1 MRGDGAVVVGGAGR
15 RTYRSV
21 FVVLVLAGLALAILS
36 AAAGCQSG
44 GEEAGAMPDD
54 AVVLLA
60 EAAESGD
67 WTGVRT
73 YMDANGVG
81 LAFAAD
87 TMARARDEDASAGG
101 SGMHRN
107 DFPAGAME
115 QTFAEQFVES
125 LQAGVENGTVVADGT
140 LFGAIL
146 EDGTGVV
153 EYVGDDEA
161 LVSVTVPGDGGIDEA
176 VRLRM
181 ARSGQRWMLIAIEG
195 TTDLYGLFF

>member
-1 MRGDGAVVVGGAGR
+1 MTGDGALVVR
-15 RTYRSV
+15 RTGGNGAHGALLR
-21 FVVLVLAGLALAILS
+21 LGLIGLALVVFS
-36 AAAGCQSG
+36 VMAGCQSDA
-44 GEEAGAMPDD
+44 GEPGAMPDD

-60 EAAESGD
+60 EAANEGD

-87 TMARARDEDASAGG
+87 TMARARDEDTSAGG
-101 SGMHRN
+101 SSMHGN
-107 DFPAGAME
+107 DFPASAME

-125 LQAGVENGTVVADGT
+125 LQAGVENGTVVAGGT

-146 EDGTGVV
+146 EDGPGEV

-161 LVSVTVPGDGGIDEA
+161 LVSVTVLDEEGA
-176 VRLRM
+176 DQALRLRM

>member
-1 MRGDGAVVVGGAGR
+1 MSGDGAVAVCRADGSGARGALLR
-15 RTYRSV
+15 
-21 FVVLVLAGLALAILS
+21 LGLIGLALVVFS
-36 AAAGCQSG
+36 AMTGCQSDA
-44 GEEAGAMPDD
+44 GEPGAMPDD
-54 AVVLLA
+54 ALVLLA
-60 EAAESGD
+60 EAAEAGD

-87 TMARARDEDASAGG
+87 TMARARDEDTSAGG
-101 SGMHRN
+101 SSMHGS
-107 DFPAGAME
+107 DFPASAME

-146 EDGTGVV
+146 EDGPGEV
-153 EYVGDDEA
+153 EHVGDDEA
-161 LVSVTVPGDGGIDEA
+161 LVSVTVPDEEGA
-176 VRLRM
+176 DQALRLRM

>member
-1 MRGDGAVVVGGAGR
+1 MRGDGAVVVEGAGR

-21 FVVLVLAGLALAILS
+21 PVALVLAGLALAVLS
-36 AAAGCQSG
+36 AVAGCQGG
-44 GEEAGAMPDD
+44 GEEPGALPDD

-73 YMDANGVG
+73 YMDANRVG

-101 SGMHRN
+101 SSVHGN
-107 DFPAGAME
+107 DFPASAME

-146 EDGTGVV
+146 EDGTGEV
-153 EYVGDDEA
+153 EYVDDDEA
-161 LVSVTVPGDGGIDEA
+161 LVAVTVEDEQGVGQD

>member
-1 MRGDGAVVVGGAGR
+1 M
-15 RTYRSV
+15 
-21 FVVLVLAGLALAILS
+21 LAGLALAVLCAI
-36 AAAGCQSG
+36 AGCQG
-44 GEEAGAMPDD
+44 GGSEPGATPED

-87 TMARARDEDASAGG
+87 TMARARDEDTSAGG
-101 SGMHRN
+101 SGMHGG

-125 LQAGVENGTVVADGT
+125 LQGGVENGTVAGDGT
-140 LFGAIL
+140 LFGTIL
-146 EDGTGVV
+146 EDGTGEV
-153 EYVGDDEA
+153 EYVSNDEA
-161 LVSVTVPGDGGIDEA
+161 LVSVTVADEEGGGQDL
-176 VRLRM
+176 RLRM

-195 TTDLYGLFF
+195 TSDLYGLFF

>member
-1 MRGDGAVVVGGAGR
+1 MTGDGGLVVRHANGNWTRDALLR
-15 RTYRSV
+15 LA
-21 FVVLVLAGLALAILS
+21 LVGLAFVALS
-36 AAAGCQSG
+36 AVAGCQSDT
-44 GEEAGAMPDD
+44 GEPGAMPDD

-60 EAAESGD
+60 EAAEDGD

-101 SGMHRN
+101 SSMHGG
-107 DFPAGAME
+107 DFPASAME
-115 QTFAEQFVES
+115 QTFADQFVES

-146 EDGTGVV
+146 EDSPGEV

-161 LVSVTVPGDGGIDEA
+161 LVSVTVPDEEGA
-176 VRLRM
+176 DQALRLRM